1 MGAKLREVRRR
12 IRSVQ
17 STMKITRAME
27 LIATS
32 RILKAQQ
39 RVEEARPYA
48 ERLTA
53 AIADV
58 ATASAALAHPL
69 LEQRPDAKAAA
80 VFVVT
85 SDRGLAGA
93 YSANVLRRAEEL
105 FSLLRD
111 EGKKVKLFV
120 AGRKGI
126 SYYRFRQRPIEQ
138 SWLGFSETPSYDD
151 AKRI

>member
-1 MGAKLREVRRR
+1 MGAKLRTVRRR

-39 RVEEARPYA
+39 RVEAARPYA

-53 AIADV
+53 AITDV
-58 ATASAALAHPL
+58 ASASAALRHPL
-69 LEQRPDAKAAA
+69 LEERPEPKAAA
-80 VFVVT
+80 GFVVT

-93 YSANVLRRAEEL
+93 DRPNGLRRGGGVVTLPPHESQGGQA
-105 FSLLRD
+105 
-111 EGKKVKLFV
+111 FV
-120 AGRKGI
+120 SGG
-126 SYYRFRQRPIEQ
+126 QRVSAYP
-138 SWLGFSETPSYDD
+138 FP
-151 AKRI
+151 

>member
-32 RILKAQQ
+32 RIMKAQQ
-39 RVEEARPYA
+39 RVEAARPYA

-58 ATASAALAHPL
+58 ASATSALGHPL
-69 LEQRPDAKAAA
+69 LEERADRSAAA
-80 VFVVT
+80 VLVVT

-93 YSANVLRRAEEL
+93 YSATVLRRAEEL
-105 FSLLRD
+105 FSLLR
-111 EGKKVKLFV
+111 
-120 AGRKGI
+120 
-126 SYYRFRQRPIEQ
+126 
-138 SWLGFSETPSYDD
+138 SE
-151 AKRI
+151 